1 MTAAQPRCGV
11 NAIPMLLSLPAELE
25 VWLVLGYVAVVLTG
39 ARLSES
45 LARLHFERARRH
57 AEAGFEYDAGA
68 DHYRCPEG
76 ERLTLHSIERANR
89 QALYRAP
96 ASRCNGCLLK
106 ASCTPHDEGRHLYRP
121 LATWAE
127 TDVGRFHRRVSML
140 MIAVAVIFSMFAFTR
155 WLGQPGTGLLL
166 TALALSLAAV
176 ARNLRAAWACTDTIE
191 VDACDDERSP
201 TELA

>member
-1 MTAAQPRCGV
+1 V
-11 NAIPMLLSLPAELE
+11 NAIPMLLSLPVELE
-25 VWLVLGYVAVVLTG
+25 VWLVLGYVAVVLAG
-39 ARLSES
+39 ARLSEA
-45 LARLHFERARRH
+45 LARMHFERARRH

-68 DHYRCPEG
+68 DHYRCPQG
-76 ERLTLHSIERANR
+76 ERLTLHLVERESR

-121 LATWAE
+121 LAAWAE

-140 MIAVAVIFSMFAFTR
+140 MIGVAVMFSLFALAR

-166 TALALSLAAV
+166 AALTLSLASV
-176 ARNLRAAWACTDTIE
+176 ASDLRTAWACTDDAIGSRGVESSPIE
-191 VDACDDERSP
+191 
-201 TELA
+201 

>member
-1 MTAAQPRCGV
+1 M
-11 NAIPMLLSLPAELE
+11 NAISMLLSLPVELE
-25 VWLVLGYVAVVLTG
+25 AWLVLSYVGMVLTG
-39 ARLSES
+39 ARLSEA
-45 LARLHFERARRH
+45 LARLHFQRARRH

-76 ERLTLHSIERANR
+76 ERLTLHLIERASR

-140 MIAVAVIFSMFAFTR
+140 MIGVAVMFSLVAFAR
-155 WLGQPGTGLLL
+155 WFGQPGTGLLL
-166 TALALSLAAV
+166 AALTLSLAAV
-176 ARNLRAAWACTDTIE
+176 ASDIRTAWFCTDDVME
-191 VDACDDERSP
+191 
-201 TELA
+201 